1 MAILARFLFFL
12 LDGWCTEK
20 CIFKECIFLPF
31 GNVCERDSSIWTWHA
46 PGMAVGAWEHFVP
59 AASIGRREEESG
71 ASDCNELCG
80 DGNELHVCEQ
90 EQRGG
95 PAMA

>member
-1 MAILARFLFFL
+1 MHREVYLQGVI
-12 LDGWCTEK
+12 
-20 CIFKECIFLPF
+20 ILPF

-59 AASIGRREEESG
+59 TASVGRREEESG

-80 DGNELHVCEQ
+80 DGNDLYVCEQ
-90 EQRGG
+90 EQQGQ
-95 PAMA
+95 P

>member
-1 MAILARFLFFL
+1 
-12 LDGWCTEK
+12 
-20 CIFKECIFLPF
+20 
-31 GNVCERDSSIWTWHA
+31 
-46 PGMAVGAWEHFVP
+46 MAVGAWEHFVP
-59 AASIGRREEESG
+59 AASVGRREEESG

-80 DGNELHVCEQ
+80 NGNELHVCEQ